1 MNIIYPYTIYVDKG
15 RLPKKGKIRE
25 NFRLGTGTQ
34 MSYQRPWKN
43 SRLEK
48 RNIRENSCL

>member
-1 MNIIYPYTIYVDKG
+1 MNIIFPYTIYVDREDCPKG
-15 RLPKKGKIRE
+15 ENTGKFQAGNRY
-25 NFRLGTGTQ
+25 TQ
-34 MSYQRPWKN
+34 MSYQKSWKN